1 MEKNAFSSV
10 YLGPTDWKIDLYL
23 YTIEHSLLYGRNVYL
38 KEATSYYVFIHT
50 GELQAAR
57 GKLPSK
63 QFFKK
68 HVWKKKVWL
77 YDKSIND
84 SWNFVFSFDR
94 NNGRQFWIEKPIE
107 RLENNHETTIFDN
120 IGTKR
125 PAYFTVFDGAMH
137 TTF

>member
-57 GKLPSK
+57 ENCLLNSSLKSM
-63 QFFKK
+63 FEKK
-68 HVWKKKVWL
+68 SVTL
-77 YDKSIND
+77 
-84 SWNFVFSFDR
+84 
-94 NNGRQFWIEKPIE
+94 
-107 RLENNHETTIFDN
+107 
-120 IGTKR
+120 
-125 PAYFTVFDGAMH
+125 
-137 TTF
+137 